1 MIELSGTGV
10 AIVTP
15 FNKNKEVDYKS
26 LGKLIDYIIEGGV
39 QYIVTLGTTGE
50 TPVLSKEEKIDIIT
64 FTFEHINNRVPVMVG
79 MAGNDT
85 ATLINDLQK
94 YPIQKAA
101 AILSAAPF
109 YNKPSQEGLF
119 QHYKLVAECTEKP
132 IVLYNVPAR
141 TGRNINVS
149 TILRLANEVE
159 NIVGIKEASGDM
171 LQCMEIL
178 KNRPADFLV
187 VSGDDALAL
196 PQMACGMNG
205 VISVAANAFPA
216 EFSTMIK
223 HCLQQDYFSAKL
235 MNDKLMQ
242 AYQIMF
248 EENNPAGVKAFLSEM
263 NIIQN
268 ELRLPLVPLSEHLH
282 KQVKVFLTNYN
293 KN

>member
-1 MIELSGTGV
+1 MIALSGTGV

-15 FNKNKEVDYKS
+15 FNKNKEVDFKS

-50 TPVLSKEEKIDIIT
+50 TPVLSKEEKIDIIN
-64 FTFEHINNRVPVMVG
+64 FTFDHIKDRVPVIVG

-85 ATLINDLQK
+85 ASLINDVQQYPLQK
-94 YPIQKAA
+94 AV

-119 QHYKLVAECTEKP
+119 QHYKSVAKSTDKP
-132 IVLYNVPAR
+132 ILLYNVPAR
-141 TGRNINVS
+141 TGKNINVS

-171 LQCMEIL
+171 LQCMDIL
-178 KNRPADFLV
+178 KNRPDNFLV
-187 VSGDDALAL
+187 VSGDDSLAL

-223 HCLQQDYFSAKL
+223 HCLQQDYLSAKL
-235 MNDKLMQ
+235 MNDKLIQ

>member
-1 MIELSGTGV
+1 MIALSGTGV

-15 FNKNKEVDYKS
+15 FNKNKEVDFKS

-50 TPVLSKEEKIDIIT
+50 TPVLSKEEKIDIIN
-64 FTFEHINNRVPVMVG
+64 FTFDHIKDRVPVIVG

-85 ATLINDLQK
+85 ASLINDVQQ
-94 YPIQKAA
+94 YPLQKAA

-119 QHYKLVAECTEKP
+119 QHYKSVAKSTDKP
-132 IVLYNVPAR
+132 LLLYNVPAR
-141 TGRNINVS
+141 TGKNINVS

-171 LQCMEIL
+171 LQCMDIL
-178 KNRPADFLV
+178 KNRPDDFLV
-187 VSGDDALAL
+187 VSGDDSLAL

-205 VISVAANAFPA
+205 VISVAANAFPT

-223 HCLQQDYFSAKL
+223 HCLQQDYVSAKL

-268 ELRLPLVPLSEHLH
+268 ELRLPLVPLSEQLH
-282 KQVKVFLTNYN
+282 KAVKVFLANYN